1 MLIMVNAIFYQ
12 QNILK
17 KIENPIP
24 LKTFNIILKFFSFLP
39 LTRKISLNSE
49 SLVLFEFF
57 HKYLPNLSPNPRPLL
72 FCLHSLSS
80 LTLLAIICAK
90 IENDKG
96 AGDKLKQD

>member
-12 QNILK
+12 DILE

-39 LTRKISLNSE
+39 LKISLNSE
-49 SLVLFEFF
+49 SLALFEFF
-57 HKYLPNLSPNPRPLL
+57 HKYLPNLSPNPRPPL